1 MVVGETKLNREGA
14 ALDALVGEVRLV
26 AMWEEKTLLRWEC
39 SDVGRLSNASR
50 GEPGMWGEG
59 KLCPGESRGLL
70 LFRRWALVIGLEM
83 EAGGLGGAVF
93 ASAVPAHGAKG
104 GGRPAELPRS
114 LSNDIASGECCGVGR
129 RSKGLSCDCGRGDG
143 VGTTSFVVGE
153 L

>member
-70 LFRRWALVIGLEM
+70 LFRRCALVIGLEI

-93 ASAVPAHGAKG
+93 ASAAHGAKG
-104 GGRPAELPRS
+104 GGRTAALPEF
-114 LSNDIASGECCGVGR
+114 LSNDIASGECWGVGR
-129 RSKGLSCDCGRGDG
+129 RSRGLSCDCGRGDG
-143 VGTTSFVVGE
+143 VDPTSFVVGK